1 VSNGSVT
8 GLSCTFPDGSSGR
21 TWTGPFA
28 VGTSFRCAA
37 TLAGVVP
44 SATPHEDIASVTGH
58 GQYTATT
65 VTDKDGYFATVTATP
80 GISVVKG
87 DEAGNAADTRE
98 DAVRLP
104 DGRTGLV
111 ITVRNTGNEPLV
123 NVSVTD
129 RVWRGGVVDSLSCD
143 FSAFGGPATGTTW
156 AGPLPAG
163 GSFSCAA
170 ALHDLAAGDRHKDTV
185 KVSGQGAISGTVV
198 SDRDPYFALRPSPRA
213 PLPRTGAQLD
223 GALPTAALL
232 VGGGLGLVVAASR
245 RRFRAGR

>member
-1 VSNGSVT
+1 MKNYRFSV
-8 GLSCTFPDGSSGR
+8 
-21 TWTGPFA
+21 
-28 VGTSFRCAA
+28 VI
-37 TLAGVVP
+37 
-44 SATPHEDIASVTGH
+44 EK
-58 GQYTATT
+58 
-65 VTDKDGYFATVTATP
+65 DKDGYFATVTATP

-163 GSFSCAA
+163 GPSRAPPLSTT
-170 ALHDLAAGDRHKDTV
+170 LPPVTGTRTPQRSPV
-185 KVSGQGAISGTVV
+185 KERSPTPWSPTATRTSPCG
-198 SDRDPYFALRPSPRA
+198 PPPRA
-213 PLPRTGAQLD
+213 PLPRTGAQFD
-223 GALPTAALL
+223 GALPRAALL